1 MRSKYL
7 YWGSTGLVALL
18 MAVSATLYFVADGPA
33 ATFEQLGFPDY
44 FRVQLGI
51 AKLVGAAALV
61 IPLPRALKEWT
72 YAGFTISF
80 VSAFI
85 AHAAAGDPLSSLVPP
100 VVAFALLMTSYV
112 TYHRYY
118 RAEPVRASDGA

>member
-1 MRSKYL
+1 MNTKYL

-18 MAVSATLYFVADGPA
+18 MAISATLYFVADGPA

-44 FRVQLGI
+44 FRVQLGV

-61 IPLPRALKEWT
+61 LPLPRALKEWT

-85 AHAAAGDPLSSLVPP
+85 AHAAVGDPLSSLVPP

-118 RAEPVRASDGA
+118 RVEPTPASDTA